1 LRDLRRQIHTGL
13 ELVLN
18 KFKISISARI
28 NTNPTGSGG
37 FYSLFRVISEEIW
50 GMIKIT
56 APYQIYGY
64 RTLELVFKF
73 EPIFN
78 SDYNDPT
85 NIPESSILVM
95 AEERTH
101 SRAQEQPPSR
111 ITV

>member
-1 LRDLRRQIHTGL
+1 LRDLRRQIHAGL
-13 ELVLN
+13 ELLLN
-18 KFKISISARI
+18 KFKISISALTQQVRVV
-28 NTNPTGSGG
+28 

-85 NIPESSILVM
+85 NIPESSNLVM

-111 ITV
+111 IPV